1 MIFAICRFFDRTGT
15 FLSKES
21 DLGAQGD
28 VFMILRL
35 ARRFLEIVSRVMQP
49 GAYGN

>member
-1 MIFAICRFFDRTGT
+1 MIFAIGRFFDRTGT

-28 VFMILRL
+28 VFMMYRL
-35 ARRFLEIVSRVMQP
+35 ARRFLEIVSRVTQA
-49 GAYGN
+49 GAFGN